1 MQGNNSTKSIKQL
14 QLEHEYEAWERSLE
28 FFRQENTLLKY
39 RLSEMVDNIEENKFL
54 QMAEYFQNELLIKD
68 EKLNELTK
76 CLQMFSGKMNTVG
89 NQKEGPKKPI
99 CELDTLRKNILKFE
113 KKFLV
118 LVKDFNEKLLSDI
131 NV

>member
-1 MQGNNSTKSIKQL
+1 
-14 QLEHEYEAWERSLE
+14 
-28 FFRQENTLLKY
+28 
-39 RLSEMVDNIEENKFL
+39 MVDNIEENKFL

-68 EKLNELTK
+68 EMLNELTK
-76 CLQMFSGKMNTVG
+76 CLQEFAGKMNVVRD
-89 NQKEGPKKPI
+89 QKGRSKELI
-99 CELDTLRKNILKFE
+99 CEQDTLRRDILQFE

>member
-1 MQGNNSTKSIKQL
+1 MQGNNPMKSIGHL
-14 QLEHEYEAWERSLE
+14 QLKHEYDAWERSLE

-68 EKLNELTK
+68 EMLNELTK
-76 CLQMFSGKMNTVG
+76 CLQEFAGKMNVVR
-89 NQKEGPKKPI
+89 NQKGRSKELI
-99 CELDTLRKNILKFE
+99 CEQDTLRKDILQFE

-131 NV
+131 ND

>member
-76 CLQMFSGKMNTVG
+76 CLQMFSGKMNIVG
-89 NQKEGPKKPI
+89 NQKEGPKEPI